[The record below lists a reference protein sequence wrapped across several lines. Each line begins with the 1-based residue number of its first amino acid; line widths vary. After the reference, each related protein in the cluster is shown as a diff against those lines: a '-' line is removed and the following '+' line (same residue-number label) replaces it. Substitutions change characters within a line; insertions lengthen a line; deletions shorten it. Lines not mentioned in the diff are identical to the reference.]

1 MPDTPRPE
9 TQEERMPL
17 VSILSVPMQCP
28 RCAWRGRV
36 YDCEPDV
43 DGDGSLGCQRC
54 NAVMEE
60 SHDA

>member
-1 MPDTPRPE
+1 MNPTMPDAAA
-9 TQEERMPL
+9 PL
-17 VSILSVPMQCP
+17 IRIGDVPMQCP
-28 RCAWRGRV
+28 ACGWRGRV

-43 DGDGSLGCQRC
+43 DGDGSLGCIKC